1 MTALSLPLRRPSR
14 RAARLLTEGWRTLY
28 WGTMTALSA
37 LLIYNALPFFSFAD
51 DVPFLL
57 EKGHLVQQPVWRI
70 GFYLHVAGG
79 VVCLLAAL
87 PLFSRTLLRRV
98 PKVHRVLGYAYVI
111 SVLGLVVPAG
121 LYMSLYAKG
130 GFWGRFGFLAI
141 GFTLL
146 YTTWRGFERVRA
158 RDFVNHKAWMIRS
171 YAMAAS
177 AISFRVFY
185 LGLYA
190 LEIPNEYVLGIWMS
204 FLVNAAVAE
213 CLISRRKGT
222 RA

>member
-1 MTALSLPLRRPSR
+1 M
-14 RAARLLTEGWRTLY
+14 
-28 WGTMTALSA
+28 
-37 LLIYNALPFFSFAD
+37 
-51 DVPFLL
+51 
-57 EKGHLVQQPVWRI
+57 
-70 GFYLHVAGG
+70 
-79 VVCLLAAL
+79 
-87 PLFSRTLLRRV
+87 

-146 YTTWRGFERVRA
+146 YTTWRGFERVRN
-158 RDFVNHKAWMIRS
+158 RDFKNHKAWMIRS

-204 FLVNAAVAE
+204 FLVNAAIAE
-213 CLISRRKGT
+213 CFISRRKGT

>member
-1 MTALSLPLRRPSR
+1 MTALSV
-14 RAARLLTEGWRTLY
+14 
-28 WGTMTALSA
+28 
-37 LLIYNALPFFSFAD
+37 LLIHNALPFFSFAD

-57 EKGHLVQQPVWRI
+57 EKGFLVHQPVWRV

-98 PKVHRVLGYAYVI
+98 PRLHRGLGYTYVI

-121 LYMSLYAKG
+121 LYMSLFAKG
-130 GFWGRFGFLAI
+130 GFWGRLGFLAI

-158 RDFVNHKAWMIRS
+158 RDFKRHQAWMIRS
-171 YAMAAS
+171 YAMVAS

-204 FLVNAAVAE
+204 LLVNAALAE
-213 CLISRRKGT
+213 LCIRQRKGT
-222 RA
+222 RS